1 MAYFTVAIN
10 KDAPAI
16 GRELHDKH
24 HLRKH
29 GSAAYYGQPKGVK

>member
-10 KDAPAI
+10 DHAEAI
-16 GRELHDKH
+16 SRDLHDKH

-29 GSAAYYGQPKGVK
+29 GSSAYYGQPK